1 MKLIFEKNVPG
12 QSAVTLPQSD
22 VGKLKITKLL
32 PKSLIRRKV
41 DLPSVAE
48 IDLVR
53 HYTELSG
60 RNFGVDQGFYPL
72 GSCTMKY
79 NPKVNEDMASL
90 PGFTQIHPLADDHDV
105 QGALQLCFELE
116 QFLKEITGF
125 AAICLQPAAGA
136 HGEATGVMLMKA
148 YFEDHKEK
156 RTKILIPEAAH
167 GTNPASSTLCG
178 FETVTIKSN
187 HEGEVDIDDLKAN
200 MDQETVGLML
210 TNPNTLGL
218 YERKIKEICRIVHK
232 KGGLVYCDG
241 ANMNSMLG
249 ITRPADQGFDLIQ
262 LNLHKSF
269 STPHGGGGPGSGPV
283 GVSEKLIAYLPVPLI
298 KKKGKKYY
306 RDYDH
311 KKSIGK
317 VKAFMGNFGVIVKAY
332 TYIRALGPK
341 GLRRAGQHSV
351 LNANYLKARLKPYF
365 DIAYD
370 KICMHECVFSDHK
383 QQKYNVTTLDIAKRL
398 LDYGYHAP
406 TIYFPMIVHGAI
418 MIEPTETESKRTLD
432 DFVAVM
438 IKIANECKTEPELVK
453 NAPHKMTVTRVD
465 EVTAARTPNLKWEE

>member
-12 QSAVTLPQSD
+12 QSAVSLPDSD
-22 VGKLKITKLL
+22 VGKIKIDQFLS
-32 PKSLIRRKV
+32 KSEIRKEL
-41 DLPSVAE
+41 DLPSINE

-53 HYTELSG
+53 HYTKLSE

-79 NPKVNEDMASL
+79 SPKVNENMAGL
-90 PGFTQIHPLADDHDV
+90 DGFTQIHPLADDADV
-105 QGALQLCFELE
+105 QGALQLYYELE
-116 QFLKEITGF
+116 EFLKEIIGF
-125 AAICLQPAAGA
+125 AAVSLQPAAGA

-148 YFEDHKEK
+148 YFEDRKEK

-167 GTNPASSTLCG
+167 GTNPASCALCG
-178 FETVTIKSN
+178 FEAITIKSN
-187 HEGEVDIDDLKAN
+187 SQGEVDLDDLKKN
-200 MDQETVGLML
+200 MNRETVGLML

-218 YERKIKEICRIVHK
+218 FEKNIKEICRIVHHR
-232 KGGLVYCDG
+232 GGLVYCDG

-249 ITRPADQGFDLIQ
+249 ITRPGDQGFDLIQ

-283 GVSEKLIAYLPVPLI
+283 GINKKLIPYLPVPRVI
-298 KKKGKKYY
+298 KKGNIYF
-306 RDYDH
+306 RDNNF

-317 VKAFMGNFGVIVKAY
+317 VKAFMGNFGVMIKAY

-341 GLRRAGQHSV
+341 GLKRAGQHSV
-351 LNANYLKARLKPYF
+351 LNANYLMKKLKPYF
-365 DIAYD
+365 DLAFD
-370 KICMHECVFSDHK
+370 KTCMHECVFSDKK
-383 QQKYNVTTLDIAKRL
+383 QLLYGVKTLDIAKRL
-398 LDYGYHAP
+398 LDYGYHSP

-432 DFVAVM
+432 EFVTVM
-438 IKIANECKTEPELVK
+438 IKIADECKTKPELVK
-453 NAPHKMTVTRVD
+453 NAPHKMPITRVD
-465 EVTAARTPNLKWEE
+465 EVAVARNPNLKWEE

>member
-12 QSAVTLPQSD
+12 QSAVSLPDSD
-22 VGKLKITKLL
+22 VGKIKIDQFLS
-32 PKSLIRRKV
+32 KSEIRKEL
-41 DLPSVAE
+41 DLPSINE

-53 HYTELSG
+53 HYTKLSE

-79 NPKVNEDMASL
+79 SPKVNENMAGL
-90 PGFTQIHPLADDHDV
+90 DGFTQIHPLADDADV
-105 QGALQLCFELE
+105 QGALQLYYELE
-116 QFLKEITGF
+116 EFLKEIIGF
-125 AAICLQPAAGA
+125 AAVSLQPAAGA

-148 YFEDHKEK
+148 YFEDRKEK

-167 GTNPASSTLCG
+167 GTNPASCALCG
-178 FETVTIKSN
+178 FEAITIKSN
-187 HEGEVDIDDLKAN
+187 SQGEVDLDDLKKN
-200 MDQETVGLML
+200 MNRETVGLML

-218 YERKIKEICRIVHK
+218 FEKNIKEICRIVHHR
-232 KGGLVYCDG
+232 GGLVYCDG

-249 ITRPADQGFDLIQ
+249 ITRPGDQGFDLIQ

-283 GVSEKLIAYLPVPLI
+283 GINKKLIPYLPVPRVI
-298 KKKGKKYY
+298 KKGNIYF
-306 RDYDH
+306 RDNNF

-317 VKAFMGNFGVIVKAY
+317 VKAFMGNFGVMIKAY

-341 GLRRAGQHSV
+341 GLKRAGQHSV
-351 LNANYLKARLKPYF
+351 LNANYLMKKLKPYF
-365 DIAYD
+365 DLAFD
-370 KICMHECVFSDHK
+370 KTCMHECVFSDKK
-383 QQKYNVTTLDIAKRL
+383 QLLYGVKTLDIAKRL
-398 LDYGYHAP
+398 LDYGYHSP

-432 DFVAVM
+432 EFVTVM
-438 IKIANECKTEPELVK
+438 IKIADECKTKPELIK
-453 NAPHKMTVTRVD
+453 NAPHKMPITRVD
-465 EVTAARTPNLKWEE
+465 EVAVARNPNLKWEE